1 MSRGKTDNL
10 FFSSPLEM
18 LLERWMRTKDDE
30 TLAQIA
36 ELSPPAG
43 RADIGKAIAAKLRQ
57 KRPDKK
63 AHDDIMWREI
73 DRVFRWLTIEGC
85 KTDDDAYETIR
96 SIYFSR
102 HGEERYDIATIKRT
116 HFRWVKKSQT

>member
-1 MSRGKTDNL
+1 MSRGKTENL
-10 FFSSPLEM
+10 FFSSELEM

-57 KRPDKK
+57 KRPDNK

-73 DRVFRWLTIEGC
+73 DRVFRLLTIEGC
-85 KTDDDAYETIR
+85 KKEDDAYEIIR
-96 SIYFSR
+96 SIYFA
-102 HGEERYDIATIKRT
+102 HVGEERYDIATIKRT